1 MNYTQTISQDES
13 KNVCIDFDGVIH
25 NNYDG
30 FGDGTIYG
38 PIIPGSSEAIKK
50 LAQKY
55 DIIIFTA
62 KAKSDRPLIN
72 GKTGAELVMEW
83 LEKHNLAQYVK
94 DITSEKPRALVYIDD
109 KAIRFTD
116 WESTLNQF
124 DEFYESK

>member
-25 NNYDG
+25 DNYDG

-72 GKTGAELVMEW
+72 GKTGAELVRKW

-116 WESTLNQF
+116 WESALNQF
-124 DEFYESK
+124 NDFYESK

>member
-25 NNYDG
+25 DNYDG

-72 GKTGAELVMEW
+72 GKTGAELVREW

-116 WESTLNQF
+116 WESALNQF
-124 DEFYESK
+124 NNFYESK

>member
-25 NNYDG
+25 DNYDG

-72 GKTGAELVMEW
+72 SKTGAELVREW
-83 LEKHNLAQYVK
+83 LEKHNLSQYVK

-116 WESTLNQF
+116 WESALNQF
-124 DEFYESK
+124 NNFYESK

>member
-25 NNYDG
+25 DNYDG

>member
-25 NNYDG
+25 DNYDG

-72 GKTGAELVMEW
+72 GKTGAELVREW

-116 WESTLNQF
+116 WESVLNQF
-124 DEFYESK
+124 NNFYESK